1 MWTTLNGLCVFRR
14 MLTAMFGMLEAPG
27 SLFGGM
33 MQRRGHQLAKKQ
45 ITLVEC
51 GQEVSEPD
59 SGAGWDG
66 TGRGELSRTAAVD
79 CGGVGVKCTCLIC
92 IS

>member
-1 MWTTLNGLCVFRR
+1 

-59 SGAGWDG
+59 SGAGRDG
-66 TGRGELSRTAAVD
+66 TGRDGVSFPGQRLSTAEALGSSV
-79 CGGVGVKCTCLIC
+79 LA
-92 IS
+92 